1 MQSAAGHSLL
11 GVVPAGLAWLKCL
24 DLCFLKRLNL
34 PVVLA
39 RGLATFLR
47 FWVHIWIEPYQGD
60 GCPPI
65 KALGRFALP

>member
-11 GVVPAGLAWLKCL
+11 GVVPAWVGLAKMSGLK
-24 DLCFLKRLNL
+24 FLKRLNL
-34 PVVLA
+34 PVVLM

-47 FWVHIWIEPYQGD
+47 FWVHIWIEPYQED

>member
-1 MQSAAGHSLL
+1 
-11 GVVPAGLAWLKCL
+11 
-24 DLCFLKRLNL
+24 
-34 PVVLA
+34 VLA